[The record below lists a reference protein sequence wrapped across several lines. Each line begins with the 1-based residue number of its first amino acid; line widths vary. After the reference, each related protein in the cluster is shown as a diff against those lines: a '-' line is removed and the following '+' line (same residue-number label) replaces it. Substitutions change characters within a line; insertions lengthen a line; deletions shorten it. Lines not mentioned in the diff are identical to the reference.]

1 MAGAVESTRPQDMA
15 RNVPERVRTKGGHS
29 PRARIHAA
37 WSPIGQKMRRTAL
50 LRGLGFLLG
59 LLLLVGLAGDA
70 YAQSFFDSLPSIQG
84 LDSAAFAGDTVI
96 TDYTGKVQLADVG
109 NHGDHRLAVR
119 LKDVNP
125 VMVNATVAIED
136 RGFWSNPGFDLA
148 SIVRAEFDN
157 LRSGHIVSGASTIT
171 QQLAKQQFLTPDQ
184 TYNRKVK
191 ELALAYELSQT
202 YSKDQIMELYLNKS
216 FYGSQSYGIE
226 AAAESYF
233 HIPAS
238 KLDLAQAAML
248 AGLPSAPTEWN
259 PVLHPDSAKLRQTEV
274 LQAMVRS
281 NFISQDDM
289 DKAVA
294 EKLSYNAPVN
304 SFLAPHFVDYVQA
317 ELRQLGFQPGVQQLN
332 VKTTLDY
339 HMQQIGE
346 SVVNYNLAAKPGR
359 SCYNSGVPDGWP
371 YYSEA
376 GAKCWDPKGQLSSGL
391 VAIDPATGDIM
402 VMVGS
407 PNYNASAGQIN
418 YTTIPRNMGS
428 SMKPYTYGA
437 VYNARAATVDT
448 PVYDGPSP
456 LVYKDCCST
465 TDFYNYDHRSHG
477 ILPLKKAMGNSLN
490 IASVKVELSIGVPA
504 VLSWMRNLGVYPRF
518 VNPDGSYNATAPA
531 DEYGPSLTLGGY
543 PITLLEHASGMA
555 TYADMGVY
563 HTPQA
568 ILQVTDS
575 HGQVLYTDHPD
586 QRARQAIDP
595 GVAFIMAQVMA
606 DDQNRC
612 LIFGCNSALHW
623 RDRTVAAK
631 TGTTENFKDA
641 ITVAFT
647 PSIAAALW
655 VGDVLNNNYTMISG
669 ADSYYVAAPPMHS
682 FIAQAEA
689 GVPGNLWYAKPADV
703 VAGANNSWFL
713 SDTTNVP
720 KLPGDNP
727 PSPTPAGPV
736 YVVPPDPGTGPVLA
750 SPSPSPIPTVTP
762 CTPPTCH

>member
-1 MAGAVESTRPQDMA
+1 
-15 RNVPERVRTKGGHS
+15 
-29 PRARIHAA
+29 
-37 WSPIGQKMRRTAL
+37 MRRTAL

-184 TYNRKVK
+184 TVSRKIK

-216 FYGSQSYGIE
+216 FYGSQSYGVE

-238 KLDLAQAAML
+238 QLDLAQAAML
-248 AGLPSAPTEWN
+248 AGLPQAPTEYN
-259 PVLHPDSAKLRQTEV
+259 PTINPATAKVRQTEV

-281 NFISQDDM
+281 DYITQADM

-294 EKLSYNAPVN
+294 EQLNYYAPTN
-304 SFLAPHFVDYVQA
+304 TFKAPHFVDYVLS

-332 VKTTLDY
+332 VTTSLDY
-339 HMQQIGE
+339 RMQQIGE

-359 SCYNSGVPDGWP
+359 NCYNSGAPDGWP
-371 YYSEA
+371 YLSEA
-376 GAKCWDPKGQLSSGL
+376 GAHCWDPNGLLSSGMIAL
-391 VAIDPATGDIM
+391 DPQTGYIE

-407 PNYNASAGQIN
+407 PNYNATAGQIN

-428 SMKPYTYGA
+428 SMKPYTYAA

-456 LVYKDCCST
+456 LVYKDAYST
-465 TDFYNYDHRSHG
+465 TLIYNYDHRTHG
-477 ILPLKKAMGNSLN
+477 VLPLKKAMGNSLN
-490 IASVKVELSIGVPA
+490 IASTKVELSIGVPS
-504 VLSWMRNLGVYPRF
+504 VLAWMRNLGV
-518 VNPDGSYNATAPA
+518 NPLIPDPSQPGGYRVGNP

-555 TYADMGVY
+555 TYADMGIY

-568 ILQVTDS
+568 IMKVTDS
-575 HGQVLYTDHPD
+575 HGNVLYQDHPD

-595 GVAFIMAQVMA
+595 GVAYIMAQTMA

-623 RDRTVAAK
+623 KDRIVAAK
-631 TGTTENFKDA
+631 TGTTETFKDA
-641 ITVAFT
+641 VTVAFT
-647 PSIAAALW
+647 PNIAVALW
-655 VGDVLNNNYTMISG
+655 VGDVLDNKPGHFMVSG
-669 ADSYYVAAPPMHS
+669 ADGVFVASPAVHS
-682 FIAQAEA
+682 FVSQALVS
-689 GVPGNLWYAKPADV
+689 VPGNRWYTKPADV
-703 VAGANNSWFL
+703 VAGPNNSWYL

-727 PSPTPAGPV
+727 PSPTPTGPA
-736 YVVPPDPGTGPVLA
+736 YVIPPDPGTGPVVA
-750 SPSPSPIPTVTP
+750 SPSPCPTPSLLPP
-762 CTPPTCH
+762 CA